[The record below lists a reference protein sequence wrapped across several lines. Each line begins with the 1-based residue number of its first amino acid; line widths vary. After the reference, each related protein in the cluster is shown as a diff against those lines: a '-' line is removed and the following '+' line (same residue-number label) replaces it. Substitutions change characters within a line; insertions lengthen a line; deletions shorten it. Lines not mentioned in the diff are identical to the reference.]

1 MKNLWNDKEAKS
13 FGVDFLNQ
21 RVYSS
26 RLLGRNPD
34 LVLHGGGN
42 TSVKGSYK
50 NIFGNKIETLFVKG
64 SGWDLISIE
73 KDGFAPVDLKY
84 LLSLAQLDELSDTD
98 MVIQQKI
105 ATLKPNS
112 PSPSVEAILHALI
125 PYKYVDHTHA
135 DSILCIT
142 NTPNGLKKIKEIYNH
157 EIMIVPYVMPGF
169 LLAKKISEISKNIN
183 WNSLW
188 RL

>member
-112 PSPSVEAILHALI
+112 PSPSLNSPPILISLKVVKPVIFAPDVIFKFFTSTSANTDLLRKFAVPFTSNFVFFDMSI
-125 PYKYVDHTHA
+125 PSPPKNV
-135 DSILCIT
+135 L
-142 NTPNGLKKIKEIYNH
+142 LKK
-157 EIMIVPYVMPGF
+157 VT
-169 LLAKKISEISKNIN
+169 LA
-183 WNSLW
+183 
-188 RL
+188 